1 MKPASPYA
9 VVEQPAFSSSNPF
22 EFKVFTFGGTSWF
35 RARLCLGELNPPRHP
50 SPPEPT
56 EQTFGSHREIPSTT
70 LQSFPTGMWSSVAS
84 ASFAAPRRISTHGH
98 QRRIPTRACT
108 FFAPLRT
115 RVRTSKD
122 WCRRNPL
129 LTIGTSMP
137 AFASD
142 RYPMPIHNPIDRE
155 ASWRGDK
162 QKTVRSSPEWNGI
175 TALRLQPN
183 PMTGPE
189 LELTVLCWRSTSNAD
204 SVAQK
209 KDPTQVAG
217 SNLNQQRRTPAKVQL
232 HCKRF
237 HRGKQA

>member
-1 MKPASPYA
+1 M
-9 VVEQPAFSSSNPF
+9 NHRG
-22 EFKVFTFGGTSWF
+22 KVFTFGGTSWF

-56 EQTFGSHREIPSTT
+56 EQTFGSHRATPSTT

-84 ASFAAPRRISTHGH
+84 ASFAAPRRTSTHGH

-155 ASWRGDK
+155 ASWRGHITEKPLTTALGSTPQITEGQCMSKRLQRCCVLRQRGQCSTKKRPDASGRVK
-162 QKTVRSSPEWNGI
+162 FSINRGEHLRRCSSTVTQTIEESKHSSP
-175 TALRLQPN
+175 L
-183 PMTGPE
+183 
-189 LELTVLCWRSTSNAD
+189 SKS
-204 SVAQK
+204 
-209 KDPTQVAG
+209 
-217 SNLNQQRRTPAKVQL
+217 
-232 HCKRF
+232 
-237 HRGKQA
+237 